1 VRRYPRTGF
10 FVTLDDQASYIVE
23 AFAIALALG
32 VERIEVNRMIDGQDF
47 IDGGEP
53 FGLLRNDLSQRPEY
67 QAFRTVTS
75 LFSGVTGGIVTVDR
89 KTGVYSVV
97 LRKPGAVI
105 TVTWDQSPAPAQVK
119 VPAMVPLAT
128 VYGKLGDSR
137 TVAPAGGLFTF
148 PLQRST
154 GNTDPTDPK
163 DYVMGGSPVIVVQ
176 PG

>member
-1 VRRYPRTGF
+1 
-10 FVTLDDQASYIVE
+10 
-23 AFAIALALG
+23 
-32 VERIEVNRMIDGQDF
+32 
-47 IDGGEP
+47 
-53 FGLLRNDLSQRPEY
+53 
-67 QAFRTVTS
+67 
-75 LFSGVTGGIVTVDR
+75 
-89 KTGVYSVV
+89 
-97 LRKPGAVI
+97 VI